1 MLALLALVAI
11 GLCGFALVATLGLLA
26 GLVLIPI
33 RLALLSLKLV
43 LVGAGL
49 LVLLAIGL
57 PVLVVAGLPLL
68 VLGAL
73 IWGASKLVLAA

>member
-11 GLCGFALVATLGLLA
+11 GLCGFAAVATLGLVA

-33 RLALLSLKLV
+33 RLALLGLKLA
-43 LVGAGL
+43 LLGAGL
-49 LVLLAIGL
+49 IVLLAVGL

-68 VLGAL
+68 VIGAL
-73 IWGASKLVLAA
+73 VWGATKLVFAA